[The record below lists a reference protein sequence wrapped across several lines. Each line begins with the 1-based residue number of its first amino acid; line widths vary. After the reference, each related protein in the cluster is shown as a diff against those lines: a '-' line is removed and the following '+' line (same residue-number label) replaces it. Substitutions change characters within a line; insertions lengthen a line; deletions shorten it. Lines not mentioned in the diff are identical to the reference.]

1 MVLFPHAKINLGL
14 QVIAKRRDGFHNI
27 ISCLYPIGWCDVLEL
42 IEEKELRFTSS
53 GLDIPDSPMDNLCVR
68 AYHLIKDK
76 FDIPPVHIHLHKIV
90 PIGAGLGGG
99 SSDAAF
105 TLVGLRNMF
114 DLPLSDEDLRQLISK
129 LGSDCAFF
137 VEGKPV
143 IATGKGDEL
152 ENIELS
158 FPGRYLVV
166 VTPPIQ
172 VNTAEAYSML
182 KPKTPS
188 SDLKEALAQNI
199 AQWAQSIT
207 NNFEAP
213 VFKQFSILA
222 RTKEILLKQGALYA
236 SLSGS
241 GSSVYG
247 IFKEK
252 PDLTSWFGADCLV
265 WEQGL

>member
-1 MVLFPHAKINLGL
+1 
-14 QVIAKRRDGFHNI
+14 
-27 ISCLYPIGWCDVLEL
+27 
-42 IEEKELRFTSS
+42 
-53 GLDIPDSPMDNLCVR
+53 
-68 AYHLIKDK
+68 
-76 FDIPPVHIHLHKIV
+76 
-90 PIGAGLGGG
+90 
-99 SSDAAF
+99 
-105 TLVGLRNMF
+105 
-114 DLPLSDEDLRQLISK
+114 
-129 LGSDCAFF
+129 
-137 VEGKPV
+137 
-143 IATGKGDEL
+143 L

-158 FPGRYLVV
+158 FPGGYLVV

-199 AQWAQSIT
+199 AQWPQSIT
-207 NNFEAP
+207 NDFEAP